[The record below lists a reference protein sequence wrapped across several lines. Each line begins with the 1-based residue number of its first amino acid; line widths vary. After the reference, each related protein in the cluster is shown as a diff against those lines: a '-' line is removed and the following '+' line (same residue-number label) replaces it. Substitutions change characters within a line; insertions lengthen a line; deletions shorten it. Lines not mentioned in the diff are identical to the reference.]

1 MRMPHARGDEPVYS
15 QVSALASPYAPHC
28 GGEPTQC
35 LKYKIPQPKLEDFD
49 SRPLKGAI
57 FFEFLGCLRRLEL
70 VDNVGLTYHPHTAA

>member
-1 MRMPHARGDEPVYS
+1 MSMRGMLHA
-15 QVSALASPYAPHC
+15 C

-70 VDNVGLTYHPHTAA
+70 ADNVGLTYHPHTAA